1 MTAIDT
7 SPTTAAPAPG
17 TPLTGTTP
25 TSSDHLRSPL
35 SGTDSSGSRL
45 SGTVLATPP
54 TAELHL
60 HVEGTL
66 EPELVF
72 ALADRN
78 DVDLP
83 FASVDELRAA
93 YSFGSLQEFL
103 DLYYACTAVLQTAQ
117 DFRDLA
123 WAYLERAHAQGL
135 RHVEMFFDPQ
145 AHTSRDVDVDEVI
158 DGLTQALGEA
168 RERFGITGGLILCF
182 LRHLPVGDAAATLE
196 SVAHR
201 ASDLIGV
208 GLDSSEV
215 GFPPAAFARVFDRA
229 RALGLHVVAHAG
241 EEGPPSYVTDALDLL
256 HVERV
261 DHGVRSLEDD
271 ALVARLVAD
280 RVPLTVCPLSNLRL
294 AVVSDL
300 AEHPLPRMLEAGLLV
315 TVNSDD
321 PAYFGGYVGDNYE
334 ALRDVLGLDDD
345 MLALLATNS
354 VEASFADA
362 GRKAELT
369 AEVQAWREAR
379 RAA

>member
-1 MTAIDT
+1 MTATDT
-7 SPTTAAPAPG
+7 TPTTATTAPG
-17 TPLTGTTP
+17 TPLPGTASPAVRAPMTSATG
-25 TSSDHLRSPL
+25 S
-35 SGTDSSGSRL
+35 
-45 SGTVLATPP
+45 VLATPP

-72 ALADRN
+72 ALAERN

-103 DLYYACTAVLQTAQ
+103 DLYYACTAVLQTEQ
-117 DFRDLA
+117 DFHDLA

-145 AHTSRDVDVDEVI
+145 AHTSRDVDVDEVV
-158 DGLTQALGEA
+158 DGLTRALGEA

-201 ASDLIGV
+201 ASDLVGV

-215 GFPPAAFARVFDRA
+215 GFPPAAFARVFERA
-229 RALGLHVVAHAG
+229 RGLGLHVVAHAG
-241 EEGPPSYVTDALDLL
+241 EEGPPAYVTDALDLL

-271 ALVARLVAD
+271 ALVARLVAE

-321 PAYFGGYVGDNYE
+321 PAYFGGYVGDNYQ

-345 MLALLATNS
+345 ALALLAENS

-362 GRKAELT
+362 GRKAELV
-369 AEVQAWREAR
+369 AEVRAWREAR

>member
-1 MTAIDT
+1 MTATDT
-7 SPTTAAPAPG
+7 DLLTEATLPG
-17 TPLTGTTP
+17 TP
-25 TSSDHLRSPL
+25 
-35 SGTDSSGSRL
+35 
-45 SGTVLATPP
+45 LATPP

-72 ALADRN
+72 ALAERN

-83 FASVDELRAA
+83 FASVDDLRAA

-103 DLYYACTAVLQTAQ
+103 DLYYACTAVLQTAD
-117 DFRDLA
+117 DFFDLA
-123 WAYLERAHAQGL
+123 QAYLERAHAQGL

-145 AHTSRDVDVDEVI
+145 VHTARDVPIDDVI
-158 DGLTQALGEA
+158 DGLTRALDEA

-182 LRHLPVGDAAATLE
+182 LRHLSADDASATLE

-215 GFPPAAFARVFDRA
+215 GFPPALFTRVFERA

-241 EEGPPSYVTDALDLL
+241 EEGPPAYVTESLDLL
-256 HVERV
+256 MVERV

-294 AVVSDL
+294 AVVGDL
-300 AEHPLPRMLEAGLLV
+300 ADHPLPRMLEAGLLV

-334 ALRDVLGLDDD
+334 ALRQAFGLDDD
-345 MLALLATNS
+345 ALALLATNS
-354 VEASFADA
+354 VEASFADPQ
-362 GRKAELT
+362 RKAELT
-369 AEVQAWREAR
+369 AEVRQWREAR
-379 RAA
+379 RAS